1 MPSDSTWLFIL
12 GVVPD
17 VLTRFERLTGPGL
30 LVSRRRHDGRLTVDE
45 FPEEV
50 DIGSIAGAP
59 PGLARIER
67 GRLYISAANGEAV
80 YVPLGPS
87 LRGRGTRYGRL
98 YQRMGSG

>member
-1 MPSDSTWLFIL
+1 MPGDSTLFFIL
-12 GVVPD
+12 GFVPD

-30 LVSRRRHDGRLTVDE
+30 LVFRRRHDGRLTVDE

-67 GRLYISAANGEAV
+67 GRLYITASNGEAV
-80 YVPLGPS
+80 YVAVGPS
-87 LRGRGTRYGRL
+87 PRGTRYGRL
-98 YQRMGSG
+98 YQRMVEG